1 MALHYC
7 SPGKLR
13 HSGQLHWW
21 LNAESFLG
29 DGNTEVGQQVGED
42 THDVASIGTG
52 GEGVGTG
59 CLVGSGQREE
69 LKTRRPGHC

>member
-1 MALHYC
+1 M
-7 SPGKLR
+7 
-13 HSGQLHWW
+13 
-21 LNAESFLG
+21 
-29 DGNTEVGQQVGED
+29 GED